1 MQSTTFHHIGLITI
15 KSIKDFILDNM
26 LTENDTIL
34 LNRVNYDQIV
44 LEYRTTYNESIT
56 VPYFLLQ
63 ILVKEDNTN
72 KVPVNRIGLI
82 VDDTSRSD
90 RDFEQ
95 FTNDGSVHIIDENY
109 EDEIIYRCGYCG
121 NVVDY
126 DGTEFEPQ
134 TRQFKIKILEK
145 FSSTVTVKS
154 VAGKCCPNGHNR

>member
-1 MQSTTFHHIGLITI
+1 MQKTSLHYIGSVTI
-15 KSIKDFILDNM
+15 KSIKDFILDKT
-26 LTENDTIL
+26 LTDRDTIL

-90 RDFEQ
+90 NDFEQ
-95 FTNDGSVHIIDENY
+95 FTNGTSVNTIDENY
-109 EDEIIYRCGYCG
+109 SDEIIYRCGYCG
-121 NVVDY
+121 NIVDFDGSEY
-126 DGTEFEPQ
+126 DNQ

-145 FSSTVTVKS
+145 FRSTVTVKN
-154 VAGKCCPNGHNR
+154 VAGKCCPNGNNR